1 MSDNNPLHDLL
12 SEMVQAYSQKNQAP
26 HIPTPAEI
34 GTHLHPLLDRMCV
47 EAENRKASD
56 IFISAGFPPSMKV
69 SGVLTPVP
77 HKALTGEETAQIV
90 ESTMNAEQLETFNRE
105 WELNYSVQSRSNT
118 RYRVNAYHEQG
129 RVGLVLRRIN
139 QEIPEMEVLG
149 LPEKTKDLALAPR
162 GLLILAGPTG
172 SGKSTTMASMLNYR
186 NNKIPGHVITIEDP
200 IEFIYKPRRCIFTQR
215 EIGID
220 TPDWK
225 TAIQNAMRQAPDVVC
240 IGEVRSA
247 ESMEYAMQ
255 LAQTG
260 HLCVF
265 TIHANSASQTIERII
280 NFYPEE
286 RQKQV
291 LMDLA
296 LNLTGIIGQR
306 LAIKKNR
313 TQRTA
318 AIDLLLN
325 TPAMQD
331 LIFKGELM
339 EIRGLMDRASGDGM
353 QTFDQHLFNLYT
365 QGHIEYDEALRQ
377 ADSANDLR
385 LRIQLH
391 EEGNEPERL
400 FDRINDLNLM

>member
-1 MSDNNPLHDLL
+1 
-12 SEMVQAYSQKNQAP
+12 
-26 HIPTPAEI
+26 
-34 GTHLHPLLDRMCV
+34 
-47 EAENRKASD
+47 
-56 IFISAGFPPSMKV
+56 
-69 SGVLTPVP
+69 
-77 HKALTGEETAQIV
+77 
-90 ESTMNAEQLETFNRE
+90 
-105 WELNYSVQSRSNT
+105 
-118 RYRVNAYHEQG
+118 
-129 RVGLVLRRIN
+129 
-139 QEIPEMEVLG
+139 
-149 LPEKTKDLALAPR
+149 
-162 GLLILAGPTG
+162 
-172 SGKSTTMASMLNYR
+172 
-186 NNKIPGHVITIEDP
+186 
-200 IEFIYKPRRCIFTQR
+200 
-215 EIGID
+215 
-220 TPDWK
+220 
-225 TAIQNAMRQAPDVVC
+225 MRQAPDVVC

-353 QTFDQHLFNLYT
+353 QTFNQHLFNLYT

-391 EEGNEPERL
+391 EESNEPERL
-400 FDRINDLNLM
+400 FDRISDLNLM